1 MTTDTEDDDG
11 EFYAEAIP
19 VSLCAGDVHIPD
31 TDLLARDSGAEGVL
45 AVRVTESLDVEYLD
59 GATRVWLNVAVP
71 PGPQRKSN

>member
-1 MTTDTEDDDG
+1 MTTEPEDDDG
-11 EFYAEAIP
+11 EFYAESIP

-45 AVRVTESLDVEYLD
+45 AVRVLETMEVEYLD

-71 PGPQRKSN
+71 PGPRRKAN

>member
-1 MTTDTEDDDG
+1 MTTDPEDDGG

-19 VSLCAGDVHIPD
+19 VSLGAGDVHIPD

-45 AVRVTESLDVEYLD
+45 AVRVLETMEVEYLD

-71 PGPQRKSN
+71 PGPRRKAN